1 MVSSQRGT
9 FVRCSTNTHTHT
21 HTHTRVFVDS
31 IPSRMLSAETAV
43 ASGATEPAAASPA
56 PPAPPLEPIIP
67 GCTPH
72 KYYRVP
78 DGLKV
83 LRRKQKVGIIF
94 GYVGECYCGLQWN
107 HLPEYP
113 TVEEAL
119 LKALFETDMISEI
132 NFSNFK
138 VQQLLNFERASRT
151 DKGVHALRNVVSVAV
166 MLPYDPVYVE
176 KRQAAM
182 RAAPTG
188 GLRESDNTEPAPRA
202 EEREDEEAQ
211 LQAAFSCEEAKRLL
225 NLALP
230 RDLHVYAVVPVTR
243 SFNAYLNCGG
253 RRYEYYLPTFA
264 LMSQSEYTHDYF
276 PPALAPSRPTLR
288 EVGFVPGKHGKCQSA
303 RPGGLPLTEEAEEAQ
318 KRRKQHSARKSHG
331 HFPKRKRA
339 RTAAA
344 KAGGEGEGE
353 EADTTTPAVAS
364 SKSAGGAVRGDVPP
378 AERVVDTA
386 EQQNGEKVADASAGV
401 QTGDGAGEEKRCAA
415 RAKERGEGDDS
426 DDGHD
431 GEDAG
436 SADSEAEV
444 QETLAQAEQQSLD
457 NSYATHFH
465 DGLFETMILFRTVPA
480 DVMAR
485 VAQYR
490 LSSSQ
495 LEHIRRLF
503 HAYEGTHCY
512 HNFTPGGRSYD
523 ASCYR
528 FIRSITVSEPF
539 VVAPDDALLQYSID
553 SWSLNHFYSPDE
565 RVTATYEEWLADA
578 GITEGLRECAEGGGS
593 SSNSATKKVSAAV
606 DAALRDRMRQH
617 ISDVYRGGIEVVR
630 VELDGQSFMLNQIR
644 KMIGA
649 VVCIAATGLPGT
661 YIRDV
666 LLRKG
671 VRRGI
676 PMAPANGLFLS
687 FLDFSGYNR
696 RLERIQNNGNN
707 GTGKGSLDVEN
718 SVDPAEVE
726 AQRRRIVA
734 VVLRNEMAEDIM
746 GKWMRSLRHVVRLA
760 WKHDVP

>member
-1 MVSSQRGT
+1 MA
-9 FVRCSTNTHTHT
+9 ST
-21 HTHTRVFVDS
+21 
-31 IPSRMLSAETAV
+31 AEA
-43 ASGATEPAAASPA
+43 AALSGAAGSAVTSQPA
-56 PPAPPLEPIIP
+56 PPIEPIIP

-83 LRRKQKVGIIF
+83 MRRKQKVGIIF

-119 LKALFETDMISEI
+119 MKALFETDMISEI

-166 MLPYDPVYVE
+166 MLPYDPAYAE
-176 KRQAAM
+176 RRQAAM
-182 RAAPTG
+182 RASG
-188 GLRESDNTEPAPRA
+188 EDHESTAVEVTEVERKGTETEA
-202 EEREDEEAQ
+202 EEGEEGSS
-211 LQAAFSCEEAKRLL
+211 LQTVFSCEEAKRLL

-230 RDLHVYAVVPVTR
+230 PDLHVYAVVPVTR

-253 RRYEYYLPTFA
+253 RRYEYYLPTFS
-264 LMSQSEYTHDYF
+264 LMTQQEYTNDYF
-276 PPALAPSRPTLR
+276 PPSLAPSRPTLK
-288 EVGFVPGKHGKCQSA
+288 EVGFVPGKHGKCQAAA
-303 RPGGLPLTEEAEEAQ
+303 RPSAAPLTEEDEEAL
-318 KRRKQHSARKSHG
+318 RRNKQRSARKSKG

-339 RTAAA
+339 RAAANPAVAAA
-344 KAGGEGEGE
+344 KAAPALSASDAMGSARGGDT
-353 EADTTTPAVAS
+353 ADTRDAPAQAVVVGAVETDSTTWMTQS
-364 SKSAGGAVRGDVPP
+364 EGGGGGA
-378 AERVVDTA
+378 ATA
-386 EQQNGEKVADASAGV
+386 EAS
-401 QTGDGAGEEKRCAA
+401 DE
-415 RAKERGEGDDS
+415 DS
-426 DDGHD
+426 T
-431 GEDAG
+431 
-436 SADSEAEV
+436 DSEAEV
-444 QETLAQAEQQSLD
+444 QETLAQAESRGLD
-457 NSYATHFH
+457 DNYATHFH
-465 DGLFETMILFRTVPA
+465 DGLFETMILFRTIPA
-480 DVMAR
+480 DAMEH

-490 LSSSQ
+490 LAHEQ

-528 FIRSITVSEPF
+528 FIRHVTVSDPF
-539 VVAPDDALLQYSID
+539 VISPDDALLQHSID
-553 SWSLNHFYSPDE
+553 HWSLNHFYSPDE
-565 RVTATYEEWLADA
+565 RVTATYEEWLTDS
-578 GITEGLRECAEGGGS
+578 GVTEGLTDIADSKKNTEGGSEGGERGPR
-593 SSNSATKKVSAAV
+593 KVSAAV
-606 DAALRDRMRQH
+606 DTALRDRMRQH
-617 ISDVYRGGIEVVR
+617 IREVYKGGIEVVR
-630 VELDGQSFMLNQIR
+630 IELDGQSFMLNQIR

-649 VVCIAATGLPGT
+649 VICVAATGLRDT

-671 VRRGI
+671 IRCGI

-696 RLERIQNNGNN
+696 RLERIQSNGNN
-707 GTGKGSLDVEN
+707 GTGKGSLDVEGN
-718 SVDPAEVE
+718 VDPTEVE
-726 AQRRRIVA
+726 EQRRRIIA

-760 WKHDVP
+760 WKHDIP